1 MSSAKSNDKEEK
13 LILLPEYSSDN
24 PNNHENII
32 CDFIIKETLGKGS
45 FGVVKSAIN
54 TQTGEK
60 VAIKILN
67 ETKIPYEEK
76 INSLREIEIMK
87 NLKHPN
93 IIRFY
98 GYISN
103 DKQLYLITEYIK
115 GIELFQYISLK
126 KKIEE
131 SEACIYFQQIINGIE
146 YLHKMDI
153 VHRDLKP
160 ENILIDRYLKE
171 VKIIDFGLS
180 NKYTDKSALLS
191 TLCGSPLYAAPEVLL
206 EKGYKPGPVD
216 IWSAG
221 VILYFMISGKLPF
234 NGDSDEELYKKIIDA
249 KVKNIQGASKEVN
262 DLIKK
267 ILNPNPRKRITI
279 SKIKN
284 HPWFNLFN
292 NNNFGNLN
300 YYGILTNK
308 YVIPV
313 DEEIVEEMKKRFEI
327 SDIEIRSSI
336 LGNKLNDIST
346 LYYLIAEQ
354 RRREGKI
361 SISDF
366 NNEIF
371 INYIKDENNLLKKYG
386 NDIKKVI
393 KMRKFGIE
401 QENKLRSDSNSKSKL
416 IIKKKV
422 MSLERVNSDEKKDI
436 FRSLSP
442 SIKNS
447 NNIKLFNNNTAY
459 KSPKAYKSIDEANNS
474 NSKFN
479 RINTEIDSIKHNT
492 NMQYKKIFT
501 KSNTSKTAFV
511 KKNKIINSPVY
522 QKRKIG
528 KIINNKNGNSETEM
542 PSTNNNNF
550 SLNKQRSQDEKLY
563 YKEKDNLE
571 DKIEI
576 KRKKIGQN
584 LSPINDYKNQ
594 NIHNKLIDIN
604 KTEIITNSKPN
615 SPKGE
620 FSASL
625 HMSNTL
631 TKREEK
637 KNMVKQNTGLLYK
650 KRKISKHSYRSKEN
664 DIRKPKIEQIKI
676 SNVNNTMNNCFTL
689 GTNDKLNNKKHY
701 INTEN
706 TNNEE
711 LSDNKGMNR
720 YLSQDLSDAK
730 NRKIK
735 PHHNKTNSGNIFK
748 MKKDAKIY
756 INRINSGDNLFT
768 SINNNFNINVPK
780 EKLKDILNMDRDFS
794 KFSLIDNKDVNQFI
808 DPFDLNNI
816 YFKKKGILKKELLEK
831 LEKKKIRCKK
841 LGNYWFSA
849 QLKKDATVEFEIKG
863 FKNSSNNI
871 CVLKIKKVKG
881 TNNSIF
887 NYLKKILK
895 N

>member
-1 MSSAKSNDKEEK
+1 MSSGQNNNKQEK

-67 ETKIPYEEK
+67 EAKIPYEYK

-98 GYISN
+98 GYISK

-131 SEACIYFQQIINGIE
+131 SEACIYFQQIISGIE

-180 NKYTDKSALLS
+180 NKYTDKSTLLS

-234 NGDSDEELYKKIIDA
+234 NGDSDEELYKNIIDA
-249 KVKNIQGASKEVN
+249 KVKNIKGASKEVN

-284 HPWFNLFN
+284 HPWFNLFD
-292 NNNFGNLN
+292 NNNFENLS
-300 YYGILTNK
+300 YYGILINK

-327 SDIEIRSSI
+327 SDIEIRTSI

-354 RRREGKI
+354 RRKEGKI

-386 NDIKKVI
+386 NDINKVI
-393 KMRKFGIE
+393 KMRKYGIE
-401 QENKLRSDSNSKSKL
+401 QEKKIRADSNSKSKL

-422 MSLERVNSDEKKDI
+422 MSLERENSDEKKDI

-442 SIKNS
+442 SLKSS

-459 KSPKAYKSIDEANNS
+459 KSPKIYKSIDEANNS
-474 NSKFN
+474 NSKLY
-479 RINTEIDSIKHNT
+479 RINTEVNSIKHIANF
-492 NMQYKKIFT
+492 QYKKIFT

-528 KIINNKNGNSETEM
+528 KIISNKNGNSETEI
-542 PSTNNNNF
+542 PSTNNNRF
-550 SLNKQRSQDEKLY
+550 SQVEKLNNKG
-563 YKEKDNLE
+563 KENQD

-576 KRKKIGQN
+576 KRKKNEYNQN
-584 LSPINDYKNQ
+584 PINNFKNQ
-594 NIHNKLIDIN
+594 NVHNKLIDIN

-615 SPKGE
+615 SPKGHL
-620 FSASL
+620 STSL
-625 HMSNTL
+625 HISSTL

-637 KNMVKQNTGLLYK
+637 KNMLKQNTGLLYK
-650 KRKISKHSYRSKEN
+650 KRKISKHSERSKEN
-664 DIRKPKIEQIKI
+664 DIRKPKIEQIKK
-676 SNVNNTMNNCFTL
+676 SNINNTVNNCFTL
-689 GTNDKLNNKKHY
+689 STNDKLNNKKHY
-701 INTEN
+701 INIEN

-748 MKKDAKIY
+748 MKKDDKIY
-756 INRINSGDNLFT
+756 INRINSGNNLFT
-768 SINNNFNINVPK
+768 SINNNFNINVSK
-780 EKLKDILNMDRDFS
+780 EKLKFLLNMDRDFS
-794 KFSLIDNKDVNQFI
+794 KFSLIDNKDTNQFI

-849 QLKKDATVEFEIKG
+849 QLKKDTSIEFEFEIKG
-863 FKNSSNNI
+863 FKNSLNNLS
-871 CVLKIKKVKG
+871 VLKIKKVKG

-887 NYLKKILK
+887 NYLKKVLK

>member
-1 MSSAKSNDKEEK
+1 MSSGQNNNKKEK
-13 LILLPEYSSDN
+13 LILLPEYSSEN

-32 CDFIIKETLGKGS
+32 CDFIIKETLGKGI
-45 FGVVKSAIN
+45 FGIVKSAIN

-67 ETKIPYEEK
+67 EAKIPYEEK
-76 INSLREIEIMK
+76 MNSLREIEIMS

-98 GYISN
+98 GYISS

-131 SEACIYFQQIINGIE
+131 SEACIYFQQIISGIE

-180 NKYTDKSALLS
+180 NKYTDKSTLLS

-234 NGDSDEELYKKIIDA
+234 NGDSDEELYKNIIEA
-249 KVKNIQGASKEVN
+249 KVKNIQGVSKEVN

-279 SKIKN
+279 SKIKG

-292 NNNFGNLN
+292 NNNFDKLS

-336 LGNKLNDIST
+336 IGNKLNDIST

-361 SISDF
+361 GISDF

-386 NDIKKVI
+386 NDINRVI
-393 KMRKFGIE
+393 KMRKYGIE
-401 QENKLRSDSNSKSKL
+401 QEKKIRSDSNSKSKL

-422 MSLERVNSDEKKDI
+422 MNLERINSDEKRDI

-442 SIKNS
+442 SVKNS
-447 NNIKLFNNNTAY
+447 NNIKLFNNNSAY
-459 KSPKAYKSIDEANNS
+459 KSPKEYKSIDGINYS
-474 NSKFN
+474 NSKLS
-479 RINTEIDSIKHNT
+479 RINTEVDNIKKMGNI
-492 NMQYKKIFT
+492 QYKKIFT

-511 KKNKIINSPVY
+511 KKNKNVNSPVY

-528 KIINNKNGNSETEM
+528 KIINNKTSNSETEM
-542 PSTNNNNF
+542 PTNNNF
-550 SLNKQRSQDEKLY
+550 SINKQKSQDEKLFNIE
-563 YKEKDNLE
+563 KENQE

-576 KRKKIGQN
+576 KRKKNEQN
-584 LSPINDYKNQ
+584 PSLIIEYKNQ
-594 NIHNKLIDIN
+594 NIHNKLNDIN
-604 KTEIITNSKPN
+604 KTEIFSNSKPN
-615 SPKGE
+615 SPKGLL
-620 FSASL
+620 SGSL
-625 HMSNTL
+625 HMNKTL

-650 KRKISKHSYRSKEN
+650 KRQISKHSNRSN
-664 DIRKPKIEQIKI
+664 GNNIRKTKVEQIKVI
-676 SNVNNTMNNCFTL
+676 NINNTVNNVLTMS
-689 GTNDKLNNKKHY
+689 TNDKLNNKRHY
-701 INTEN
+701 INTEQ
-706 TNNEE
+706 NNDEQ
-711 LSDNKGMNR
+711 LSANKGMNR
-720 YLSQDLSDAK
+720 YLSQDFPDIK
-730 NRKIK
+730 KRKVQN
-735 PHHNKTNSGNIFK
+735 HHSETNSGNIFK

-756 INRINSGDNLFT
+756 INRISSGDNLLT
-768 SINNNFNINVPK
+768 NMNNQK
-780 EKLKDILNMDRDFS
+780 EKLKGLINIEKDFS
-794 KFSLIDNKDVNQFI
+794 KSVIYNKDINQFI

-816 YFKKKGILKKELLEK
+816 FLKKKGIVKKELIEK
-831 LEKKKIRCKK
+831 LEKRKIRYKK

-849 QLKKDATVEFEIKG
+849 QLKKDISAEFEIKG
-863 FKNSSNNI
+863 FKNSGNNI
-871 CVLKIKKVKG
+871 CVLNIKRING

-895 N
+895 K

>member
-1 MSSAKSNDKEEK
+1 MSSGQNNNKQEK

-67 ETKIPYEEK
+67 EAKIPYEYK

-98 GYISN
+98 GYIN
-103 DKQLYLITEYIK
+103 KDKQLYLITEYIK

-131 SEACIYFQQIINGIE
+131 SEACIYFQQIISGIE

-180 NKYTDKSALLS
+180 NKYTDKSTLLS

-234 NGDSDEELYKKIIDA
+234 NGDSDEELYKNIIDA
-249 KVKNIQGASKEVN
+249 KVKNIKGASKEVN

-284 HPWFNLFN
+284 HPWFNLFD
-292 NNNFGNLN
+292 NNNFENLS
-300 YYGILTNK
+300 YYGILINK

-327 SDIEIRSSI
+327 SDIEIRTSI

-371 INYIKDENNLLKKYG
+371 INYTKDENNLLKKYG
-386 NDIKKVI
+386 NDINKVI
-393 KMRKFGIE
+393 KMRKYGIE
-401 QENKLRSDSNSKSKL
+401 QEKKIRADSNSKSKL

-422 MSLERVNSDEKKDI
+422 MSLERENSDEKKDI

-442 SIKNS
+442 SLKSS

-459 KSPKAYKSIDEANNS
+459 KSPKIYKSIDEANNS
-474 NSKFN
+474 NLKLY
-479 RINTEIDSIKHNT
+479 RINTEVDSIKHNA
-492 NMQYKKIFT
+492 NFQYKKIFT

-528 KIINNKNGNSETEM
+528 KIISNKNGNSVTEI
-542 PSTNNNNF
+542 PSTNNNRF
-550 SLNKQRSQDEKLY
+550 SQVEKLNNKG
-563 YKEKDNLE
+563 KENQD

-576 KRKKIGQN
+576 KRKKNEYNQN
-584 LSPINDYKNQ
+584 PINNFKNQ
-594 NIHNKLIDIN
+594 NVHNKLIDIN

-615 SPKGE
+615 SPKGHL
-620 FSASL
+620 STSL
-625 HMSNTL
+625 HISSTL

-637 KNMVKQNTGLLYK
+637 KNMLKQNTGLLYK
-650 KRKISKHSYRSKEN
+650 KRKISKHSERSKEN
-664 DIRKPKIEQIKI
+664 DIRKPKIEQIKK
-676 SNVNNTMNNCFTL
+676 SNINNTVNNCLTL
-689 GTNDKLNNKKHY
+689 STNDKLNNKKHY
-701 INTEN
+701 INIEN

-748 MKKDAKIY
+748 MKKDDKIY
-756 INRINSGDNLFT
+756 INRINSGNNLFT
-768 SINNNFNINVPK
+768 SINNNFNINVSK
-780 EKLKDILNMDRDFS
+780 EKLKILLNMDRDFS
-794 KFSLIDNKDVNQFI
+794 KFSLIDNKDTNQFI

-816 YFKKKGILKKELLEK
+816 YFKKKGLVKKELLEN

-849 QLKKDATVEFEIKG
+849 QLKKDASIEFEFEIKG
-863 FKNSSNNI
+863 FKNSLNNLS
-871 CVLKIKKVKG
+871 VLKIKKVKG

-887 NYLKKILK
+887 NYLKKVLK

>member
-54 TQTGEK
+54 AQTGEK

-131 SEACIYFQQIINGIE
+131 SEACIYFQQIISGIE

-279 SKIKN
+279 PKIKN

-292 NNNFGNLN
+292 NNNFGNLS

-584 LSPINDYKNQ
+584 LSPINDNKYQ
-594 NIHNKLIDIN
+594 NIQNKLIDIN
-604 KTEIITNSKPN
+604 KTEIISNSKPN

-849 QLKKDATVEFEIKG
+849 QLKKDASIEFEIKG

>member
-1 MSSAKSNDKEEK
+1 MASVQNNNKQEK

-24 PNNHENII
+24 PDNHENII
-32 CDFIIKETLGKGS
+32 CDFILKETLGKGS

-67 ETKIPYEEK
+67 EAKIPYEEK
-76 INSLREIEIMK
+76 INSLREIEIMR

-98 GYISN
+98 GYIN
-103 DKQLYLITEYIK
+103 KDRQLFLITEYIK

-131 SEACIYFQQIINGIE
+131 SEACIYFQQIISGIE

-180 NKYTDKSALLS
+180 NKYTDKSTLLS

-216 IWSAG
+216 IWSSG

-234 NGDSDEELYKKIIDA
+234 NGDSDEELYKNIIEA
-249 KVKNIQGASKEVN
+249 KVKNIKGATKEVN

-267 ILNPNPRKRITI
+267 ILNPNPRKRISI
-279 SKIKN
+279 SKIKK

-292 NNNFGNLN
+292 NNNFENLS

-313 DEEIVEEMKKRFEI
+313 DEEIVEEMKKKFEI
-327 SDIEIRSSI
+327 SDIEIRASI

-361 SISDF
+361 GISDF

-386 NDIKKVI
+386 NDINKVI
-393 KMRKFGIE
+393 KMRKRGIE
-401 QENKLRSDSNSKSKL
+401 QEKKIRADSNSKSKF
-416 IIKKKV
+416 IVKKKI
-422 MSLERVNSDEKKDI
+422 MSLERVNSDEKNDF

-442 SIKNS
+442 SVKNS
-447 NNIKLFNNNTAY
+447 NNIKLFNNDIAL
-459 KSPKAYKSIDEANNS
+459 KSAKIYKSIDEVNYS
-474 NSKFN
+474 NSKLN
-479 RINTEIDSIKHNT
+479 RNNTEVDNIKKNE
-492 NMQYKKIFT
+492 NIQYKKIFT
-501 KSNTSKTAFV
+501 KSSTSKTAFI

-528 KIINNKNGNSETEM
+528 KIINNKNGNSGTEM
-542 PSTNNNNF
+542 PSNNSNYF
-550 SLNKQRSQDEKLY
+550 SLNKQKSQKEKLNNIL
-563 YKEKDNLE
+563 KENQD

-576 KRKKIGQN
+576 KRKKIDKN
-584 LSPINDYKNQ
+584 SYLIKEYRNQ
-594 NIHNKLIDIN
+594 NAPNKLIDIN
-604 KTEIITNSKPN
+604 KTEILINLKPN
-615 SPKGE
+615 SPKG
-620 FSASL
+620 STSL
-625 HMSNTL
+625 HMNNTL

-637 KNMVKQNTGLLYK
+637 KNMLKQNTGYLYK
-650 KRKISKHSYRSKEN
+650 KRKISNNSHRSKEK
-664 DIRKPKIEQIKI
+664 DIRKAKVEQIKV
-676 SNVNNTMNNCFTL
+676 SNINNTVNNCLTL
-689 GTNDKLNNKKHY
+689 STNDKLNNKKHY
-701 INTEN
+701 INTESN
-706 TNNEE
+706 NNEE

-720 YLSQDLSDAK
+720 YLSQDLSDVK

-735 PHHNKTNSGNIFK
+735 THHSKTNSGNIFR

-756 INRINSGDNLFT
+756 INRINSGDNLLA
-768 SINNNFNINVPK
+768 SINNNVYAPK
-780 EKLKDILNMDRDFS
+780 GILNMDKDFS
-794 KFSLIDNKDVNQFI
+794 NFSLLDNKDINQFI

-816 YFKKKGILKKELLEK
+816 YFKKKGLVKKELLEN

-849 QLKKDATVEFEIKG
+849 QLKKDASVEFEIKG

-871 CVLKIKKVKG
+871 CVLKIKRVKG

-895 N
+895 F

>member
-54 TQTGEK
+54 AQTGEK

-131 SEACIYFQQIINGIE
+131 SEACIYFQQIISGIE

-279 SKIKN
+279 PKIKN

-292 NNNFGNLN
+292 NNNFGNLS

-401 QENKLRSDSNSKSKL
+401 QENKLRTDSNSKSKL

-604 KTEIITNSKPN
+604 KTEIISNSKPN

>member
-1 MSSAKSNDKEEK
+1 MSSGQNNNKQEK

-67 ETKIPYEEK
+67 EAKIPYEYK

-98 GYISN
+98 GYISK

-131 SEACIYFQQIINGIE
+131 SEACIYFQQIISGIE

-180 NKYTDKSALLS
+180 NKYTDKSTLLS

-234 NGDSDEELYKKIIDA
+234 NGDSDEELYKNIIDA
-249 KVKNIQGASKEVN
+249 KVKNIKGASKEVN

-284 HPWFNLFN
+284 HPWFNLFD
-292 NNNFGNLN
+292 NNNFENLS
-300 YYGILTNK
+300 YYGILINK

-327 SDIEIRSSI
+327 SDIEIRTSI

-371 INYIKDENNLLKKYG
+371 INYTKDENNLLKKYG
-386 NDIKKVI
+386 NDINKVI
-393 KMRKFGIE
+393 KMRKYGIE
-401 QENKLRSDSNSKSKL
+401 QEKKIRADSNSKSKL
-416 IIKKKV
+416 IKKKKV
-422 MSLERVNSDEKKDI
+422 MSLERENSDEKKDI

-442 SIKNS
+442 SLKSS

-459 KSPKAYKSIDEANNS
+459 KSPKIYKSIDEANNS
-474 NSKFN
+474 NSKLY
-479 RINTEIDSIKHNT
+479 RINTEVNSIKHIANF
-492 NMQYKKIFT
+492 QYKKIFT

-528 KIINNKNGNSETEM
+528 KIISNKNGNSETEI
-542 PSTNNNNF
+542 PSTNNNRF
-550 SLNKQRSQDEKLY
+550 SQVEKLNNKG
-563 YKEKDNLE
+563 KENQD

-576 KRKKIGQN
+576 KRKKNEYNQN
-584 LSPINDYKNQ
+584 PINNFKNQ
-594 NIHNKLIDIN
+594 NVHNKLIDIN

-615 SPKGE
+615 SPKGHL
-620 FSASL
+620 STSL
-625 HMSNTL
+625 HISSTL

-637 KNMVKQNTGLLYK
+637 KNMLKQNTGLLYK
-650 KRKISKHSYRSKEN
+650 KRKISKHSERSKEN
-664 DIRKPKIEQIKI
+664 DIRKPKIEQIKK
-676 SNVNNTMNNCFTL
+676 SNINNTVNNCLTL
-689 GTNDKLNNKKHY
+689 STNDKLNNKKHY
-701 INTEN
+701 INIEN

-748 MKKDAKIY
+748 MKKDDKIY
-756 INRINSGDNLFT
+756 INRINSGNNLFT
-768 SINNNFNINVPK
+768 SINNNFNINVSK
-780 EKLKDILNMDRDFS
+780 EKLKILLNMDRDFS
-794 KFSLIDNKDVNQFI
+794 KFSLIDNKDTNHFI

-849 QLKKDATVEFEIKG
+849 QLKKDASIEFEFEIKG
-863 FKNSSNNI
+863 FKNSLNNLS
-871 CVLKIKKVKG
+871 VLKIKKVKG

-887 NYLKKILK
+887 NYLKKVLK

>member
-1 MSSAKSNDKEEK
+1 MASVRNNNKQEK

-24 PNNHENII
+24 PDNHENII
-32 CDFIIKETLGKGS
+32 CDFILKETLGKGS

-67 ETKIPYEEK
+67 EAKIPYEEK

-98 GYISN
+98 GYIN
-103 DKQLYLITEYIK
+103 KERQLFLITEYIK

-131 SEACIYFQQIINGIE
+131 SEACIYFQQIISGVE

-180 NKYTDKSALLS
+180 NKYTDKSTLLS
-191 TLCGSPLYAAPEVLL
+191 TLCGSPQYASPEVLL

-216 IWSAG
+216 IWSSG

-234 NGDSDEELYKKIIDA
+234 NGDSDEELYKNIIEA
-249 KVKNIQGASKEVN
+249 KVKNIKGATKEVN

-279 SKIKN
+279 SKIKK

-292 NNNFGNLN
+292 NNNFENLS
-300 YYGILTNK
+300 YYGLLTNK

-313 DEEIVEEMKKRFEI
+313 DEEIVEEMKKKFEI
-327 SDIEIRSSI
+327 SDIEIRASI

-361 SISDF
+361 GISDF

-386 NDIKKVI
+386 NDINKVI
-393 KMRKFGIE
+393 KMRKYGIE
-401 QENKLRSDSNSKSKL
+401 QEKKIRADSNSKSKF
-416 IIKKKV
+416 IVKKKI
-422 MSLERVNSDEKKDI
+422 MSLERVNSDEKNDF

-442 SIKNS
+442 SVKNS
-447 NNIKLFNNNTAY
+447 NNIKLFNNDIAL
-459 KSPKAYKSIDEANNS
+459 KSAKLYKSIDEANYS
-474 NSKFN
+474 NSKLN
-479 RINTEIDSIKHNT
+479 RNNTEVESIKKNE
-492 NMQYKKIFT
+492 NIQYKKIFT
-501 KSNTSKTAFV
+501 KSSTSKTAFI

-528 KIINNKNGNSETEM
+528 KIINNKNGNSGTEM
-542 PSTNNNNF
+542 PSNNSNYF
-550 SLNKQRSQDEKLY
+550 SLNKQKSQKEKLNNIL
-563 YKEKDNLE
+563 KENQD

-576 KRKKIGQN
+576 KRKKIDKN
-584 LSPINDYKNQ
+584 SYLIKEYRNQ
-594 NIHNKLIDIN
+594 NAPNNLIDIN
-604 KTEIITNSKPN
+604 KTEIIINLKPS
-615 SPKGE
+615 SPKG
-620 FSASL
+620 STSL
-625 HMSNTL
+625 HMNNTL

-637 KNMVKQNTGLLYK
+637 KNMLKQNTGYLYK
-650 KRKISKHSYRSKEN
+650 KRKISNHSHKSKDK
-664 DIRKPKIEQIKI
+664 DIRKTKVEQIKI
-676 SNVNNTMNNCFTL
+676 SNINNTMNNCLTL
-689 GTNDKLNNKKHY
+689 STNEKLNNKKHY

-706 TNNEE
+706 NNNEE
-711 LSDNKGMNR
+711 LSDNKVMNR
-720 YLSQDLSDAK
+720 YLSQDLSDVK

-735 PHHNKTNSGNIFK
+735 AHHNKTNSGNIFR

-756 INRINSGDNLFT
+756 INRINSGDNLLT
-768 SINNNFNINVPK
+768 RINNNFNVPK
-780 EKLKDILNMDRDFS
+780 EKLKDILNMDKDFS
-794 KFSLIDNKDVNQFI
+794 KFSLIDNKDINQFI
-808 DPFDLNNI
+808 DPFDLNNL
-816 YFKKKGILKKELLEK
+816 YLKKKGLVKKELLEN

-841 LGNYWFSA
+841 LGNYWFSSE
-849 QLKKDATVEFEIKG
+849 LKKDASVEFEIKG

-871 CVLKIKKVKG
+871 CVLKIKRVKG

-895 N
+895 F

>member
-1 MSSAKSNDKEEK
+1 MSSGQNNNKQEK

-67 ETKIPYEEK
+67 EAKIPYEYK

-98 GYISN
+98 GYIN
-103 DKQLYLITEYIK
+103 KDKQLYLITEYIK

-131 SEACIYFQQIINGIE
+131 SEACIYFQQIISGIE

-180 NKYTDKSALLS
+180 NKYTDKSTLLS

-234 NGDSDEELYKKIIDA
+234 NGDSDEELYKNIIDA
-249 KVKNIQGASKEVN
+249 KVKNIKGASKEVN

-284 HPWFNLFN
+284 HPWFNLFD
-292 NNNFGNLN
+292 NNNFENLS
-300 YYGILTNK
+300 YYGILINK

-327 SDIEIRSSI
+327 SDIEIRTSI

-354 RRREGKI
+354 RRKEGKI

-386 NDIKKVI
+386 NDINKVI
-393 KMRKFGIE
+393 KMRKYGIE
-401 QENKLRSDSNSKSKL
+401 QEKKIRADSNSKSKL

-422 MSLERVNSDEKKDI
+422 MSLERENSDEKKDI

-442 SIKNS
+442 SLKSS

-459 KSPKAYKSIDEANNS
+459 KSPKIYKSIDEANNS
-474 NSKFN
+474 NSKLY
-479 RINTEIDSIKHNT
+479 RINTEVNSIKHIANF
-492 NMQYKKIFT
+492 QYKKIFT

-528 KIINNKNGNSETEM
+528 KIISNKNGNSETEI
-542 PSTNNNNF
+542 PSTNNNRF
-550 SLNKQRSQDEKLY
+550 SQVEKLNNKG
-563 YKEKDNLE
+563 KENQD

-576 KRKKIGQN
+576 KRKKNEYNQN
-584 LSPINDYKNQ
+584 PINNFKNQ
-594 NIHNKLIDIN
+594 NVHNQLIDIN

-615 SPKGE
+615 SPKGHL
-620 FSASL
+620 STSL
-625 HMSNTL
+625 HISSTL

-637 KNMVKQNTGLLYK
+637 KNMLKQNTGLLYK
-650 KRKISKHSYRSKEN
+650 KRKISKHSERSKEN
-664 DIRKPKIEQIKI
+664 DIRKPKIEQIKKCNI
-676 SNVNNTMNNCFTL
+676 NNTVNNCFTL
-689 GTNDKLNNKKHY
+689 STNDKLNNKKHY
-701 INTEN
+701 INIEN

-748 MKKDAKIY
+748 MKKDDKIY
-756 INRINSGDNLFT
+756 INRINSGNNLFT
-768 SINNNFNINVPK
+768 SINNNFNINVSK
-780 EKLKDILNMDRDFS
+780 EKLKILLNMDRDFS
-794 KFSLIDNKDVNQFI
+794 KFSLIDNKDTNQFI

-849 QLKKDATVEFEIKG
+849 QLKKDASIEFEFEIKG
-863 FKNSSNNI
+863 FKNSLNNLS
-871 CVLKIKKVKG
+871 VLKIKKVKG

-887 NYLKKILK
+887 NYLKKVLK

>member
-1 MSSAKSNDKEEK
+1 MSSGQNNNKQEK

-67 ETKIPYEEK
+67 EAKIPYEYK

-87 NLKHPN
+87 DLKHPN

-98 GYISN
+98 GYISK

-131 SEACIYFQQIINGIE
+131 SEACIYFQQIISGIE

-180 NKYTDKSALLS
+180 NKYTDKSTLLS

-234 NGDSDEELYKKIIDA
+234 NGDSDEELYKNIIDA
-249 KVKNIQGASKEVN
+249 KVKNIKGASKEVN

-284 HPWFNLFN
+284 HPWFNLFD
-292 NNNFGNLN
+292 NNNFENLS
-300 YYGILTNK
+300 YYGILINK

-327 SDIEIRSSI
+327 SDIEIRTSI

-354 RRREGKI
+354 RRKEGKI

-386 NDIKKVI
+386 NDINKVI
-393 KMRKFGIE
+393 KMRKHGIE
-401 QENKLRSDSNSKSKL
+401 QEKKIRADSNSKSKL

-422 MSLERVNSDEKKDI
+422 MSLERENSDEKKDI

-442 SIKNS
+442 SLKNS

-459 KSPKAYKSIDEANNS
+459 KSPKIYKSIDEANNS
-474 NSKFN
+474 NSKLY
-479 RINTEIDSIKHNT
+479 RINTEVNSIKHIANF
-492 NMQYKKIFT
+492 QYKKIFT

-528 KIINNKNGNSETEM
+528 KIISNKNGNSETEI
-542 PSTNNNNF
+542 PSTNNNLF
-550 SLNKQRSQDEKLY
+550 SQVEKLNNKG
-563 YKEKDNLE
+563 KENQD

-576 KRKKIGQN
+576 KRKKNEYNQN
-584 LSPINDYKNQ
+584 PINNFKNQ
-594 NIHNKLIDIN
+594 NVHNKLIDIN

-615 SPKGE
+615 SPKGHL
-620 FSASL
+620 STSL
-625 HMSNTL
+625 HISSTL

-637 KNMVKQNTGLLYK
+637 KNMLKQNTGLLYK
-650 KRKISKHSYRSKEN
+650 KRKISKHSERSKEN
-664 DIRKPKIEQIKI
+664 DIRKPKIELIKK
-676 SNVNNTMNNCFTL
+676 SNINNTVNNCFTL
-689 GTNDKLNNKKHY
+689 STNDKLNNKKHY
-701 INTEN
+701 INIEN

-748 MKKDAKIY
+748 MKKDDKIY

-768 SINNNFNINVPK
+768 SINNNFNINVSK
-780 EKLKDILNMDRDFS
+780 EKLKFLLNMDRDFS
-794 KFSLIDNKDVNQFI
+794 KFSLIDNKDTNQFI

-849 QLKKDATVEFEIKG
+849 QLKKDASIEFEFEIKG
-863 FKNSSNNI
+863 FKNSLNNLS
-871 CVLKIKKVKG
+871 VLKIKKVKG

-887 NYLKKILK
+887 NYLKKVLK

>member
-1 MSSAKSNDKEEK
+1 MSSGQNNNKQEK

-67 ETKIPYEEK
+67 EAKIPYEYK

-98 GYISN
+98 GYIN
-103 DKQLYLITEYIK
+103 KDKQLYLITEYIK

-131 SEACIYFQQIINGIE
+131 NEACIYFQQIISGIE

-180 NKYTDKSALLS
+180 NKYTDKSTLLS

-234 NGDSDEELYKKIIDA
+234 NGDSDEELYKNIIDA
-249 KVKNIQGASKEVN
+249 KVKNIKGASKEVN

-284 HPWFNLFN
+284 HPWFNLFD
-292 NNNFGNLN
+292 NNNFENLS
-300 YYGILTNK
+300 YYGILINK

-327 SDIEIRSSI
+327 SDIEIRTSI

-354 RRREGKI
+354 RRKEGKI

-386 NDIKKVI
+386 NDINKVI
-393 KMRKFGIE
+393 KMRKYGIE
-401 QENKLRSDSNSKSKL
+401 QEKKIRADSNSKSKL

-422 MSLERVNSDEKKDI
+422 MSLERENSDEKKDI

-442 SIKNS
+442 SLKSS

-459 KSPKAYKSIDEANNS
+459 KSPKIYKSIDEANNS
-474 NSKFN
+474 NSKLY
-479 RINTEIDSIKHNT
+479 RINTEVNSIKHIANF
-492 NMQYKKIFT
+492 QYKKIFT

-528 KIINNKNGNSETEM
+528 KIISNKNGNSETEI
-542 PSTNNNNF
+542 PSTNNNRF
-550 SLNKQRSQDEKLY
+550 SQVEKLNNKG
-563 YKEKDNLE
+563 KENQD

-576 KRKKIGQN
+576 KRKKNEYNQN
-584 LSPINDYKNQ
+584 PINNFKNQ
-594 NIHNKLIDIN
+594 NVHNQLIDIN

-615 SPKGE
+615 SPKGHL
-620 FSASL
+620 STSL
-625 HMSNTL
+625 HISSTL

-637 KNMVKQNTGLLYK
+637 KKMLKQNTGLLYK
-650 KRKISKHSYRSKEN
+650 KRKISKHSERSKEN
-664 DIRKPKIEQIKI
+664 DIRKPKIEQIKKCNI
-676 SNVNNTMNNCFTL
+676 NNTVNNCLTL
-689 GTNDKLNNKKHY
+689 STNDKLNNKKHY
-701 INTEN
+701 INIEN

-748 MKKDAKIY
+748 MKKDDKIF
-756 INRINSGDNLFT
+756 INRINSGNNLFT
-768 SINNNFNINVPK
+768 SINNNFNINVSK
-780 EKLKDILNMDRDFS
+780 EKLKILLNMDRDFS
-794 KFSLIDNKDVNQFI
+794 KFSLIDNKDTNQFI

-849 QLKKDATVEFEIKG
+849 QLKKDASIEFEFEIKG
-863 FKNSSNNI
+863 FKNSLNNLS
-871 CVLKIKKVKG
+871 VLKIKKVKG

-887 NYLKKILK
+887 NYLKKVLK

>member
-1 MSSAKSNDKEEK
+1 MSSAKNNDKQEK

-32 CDFIIKETLGKGS
+32 CDFMIKETLGKGS

-54 TQTGEK
+54 IQTGEM

-76 INSLREIEIMK
+76 INSLREIEIMR

-98 GYISN
+98 GYINN

-131 SEACIYFQQIINGIE
+131 SEACIYFQQIISGIE

-180 NKYTDKSALLS
+180 NNYTDKSALLS
-191 TLCGSPLYAAPEVLL
+191 TLCGSPLYAAPEVLQ

-234 NGDSDEELYKKIIDA
+234 NGDSDEELYKNIIDA
-249 KVKNIQGASKEVN
+249 KVKKIQGASKEVN

-292 NNNFGNLN
+292 NNNFENLS

-327 SDIEIRSSI
+327 SDIEIRTSI

-361 SISDF
+361 GISDF

-386 NDIKKVI
+386 NDINKVI
-393 KMRKFGIE
+393 KMRKYGIE
-401 QENKLRSDSNSKSKL
+401 QEKKLRSDSNSKSKL

-422 MSLERVNSDEKKDI
+422 MSLERVNSDEKSDI

-442 SIKNS
+442 SVKNS

-459 KSPKAYKSIDEANNS
+459 KSPKTYKSVDENNYS
-474 NSKFN
+474 NSKLN
-479 RINTEIDSIKHNT
+479 RINTEVDSIKN
-492 NMQYKKIFT
+492 NENIQYKKIFT

-511 KKNKIINSPVY
+511 KKNKNINSPVY

-528 KIINNKNGNSETEM
+528 KIINNKSGNSEIEI
-542 PSTNNNNF
+542 PINNNYF
-550 SLNKQRSQDEKLY
+550 SLNKQKSHGEKLFNVERKSQD
-563 YKEKDNLE
+563 

-576 KRKKIGQN
+576 KRKKFGQN
-584 LSPINDYKNQ
+584 PPPIIEYK
-594 NIHNKLIDIN
+594 IHNINNKIIDIN
-604 KTEIITNSKPN
+604 KTDIISNSIPN
-615 SPKGE
+615 SPKGQL
-620 FSASL
+620 SSSL
-625 HMSNTL
+625 HMNTTL
-631 TKREEK
+631 SKREEK
-637 KNMVKQNTGLLYK
+637 KNMIKQNTGLLYK
-650 KRKISKHSYRSKEN
+650 KRKISKHSYRTKDN

-676 SNVNNTMNNCFTL
+676 SHIDNTVNNCMTL
-689 GTNDKLNNKKHY
+689 NTNDKLNSKIHY
-701 INTEN
+701 VNTEN
-706 TNNEE
+706 HNNEE
-711 LSDNKGMNR
+711 LSDNKGMDR
-720 YLSQDLSDAK
+720 YLSQDLSDLK
-730 NRKIK
+730 NSKIK
-735 PHHNKTNSGNIFK
+735 PHHKKTKSGNIFK

-756 INRINSGDNLFT
+756 INRISSGDNLF
-768 SINNNFNINVPK
+768 SDINNNFNIPK
-780 EKLKDILNMDRDFS
+780 EKFKNILNMDRDFS
-794 KFSLIDNKDVNQFI
+794 KFSLVDNKDINQFI
-808 DPFDLNNI
+808 EPFDLNNI
-816 YFKKKGILKKELLEK
+816 YFKKKGIVKKELIEK

-849 QLKKDATVEFEIKG
+849 QLKKDISAEFEIKG
-863 FKNSSNNI
+863 FKNSSNNL
-871 CVLKIKKVKG
+871 CVLKIKRLKG

>member
-1 MSSAKSNDKEEK
+1 MSSGQNNNKQEK

-67 ETKIPYEEK
+67 EAKIPYEYK

-98 GYISN
+98 GYISK

-131 SEACIYFQQIINGIE
+131 SEACIYFQQIISGIE

-180 NKYTDKSALLS
+180 NKYTDKSTLLS

-234 NGDSDEELYKKIIDA
+234 NGDSDEELYKNIIDA
-249 KVKNIQGASKEVN
+249 KVKNIKGASKEVN

-284 HPWFNLFN
+284 HPWFNLFD
-292 NNNFGNLN
+292 NNNFENLS
-300 YYGILTNK
+300 YYGILINK

-327 SDIEIRSSI
+327 SDIEIRTSI

-386 NDIKKVI
+386 NDINKVI
-393 KMRKFGIE
+393 KMRKYGIE
-401 QENKLRSDSNSKSKL
+401 QEKKIRADSNSKSKL

-422 MSLERVNSDEKKDI
+422 MSLERENSDEKKDI

-442 SIKNS
+442 SLKSS

-459 KSPKAYKSIDEANNS
+459 KSPKIYKSIDEANNS
-474 NSKFN
+474 NSKLY
-479 RINTEIDSIKHNT
+479 RINTEVNSIKHIANF
-492 NMQYKKIFT
+492 QYKKIFT
-501 KSNTSKTAFV
+501 KSNTSKTAFI
-511 KKNKIINSPVY
+511 KKNKIITTPVY
-522 QKRKIG
+522 
-528 KIINNKNGNSETEM
+528 
-542 PSTNNNNF
+542 
-550 SLNKQRSQDEKLY
+550 
-563 YKEKDNLE
+563 
-571 DKIEI
+571 
-576 KRKKIGQN
+576 
-584 LSPINDYKNQ
+584 
-594 NIHNKLIDIN
+594 
-604 KTEIITNSKPN
+604 
-615 SPKGE
+615 
-620 FSASL
+620 
-625 HMSNTL
+625 
-631 TKREEK
+631 
-637 KNMVKQNTGLLYK
+637 
-650 KRKISKHSYRSKEN
+650 
-664 DIRKPKIEQIKI
+664 
-676 SNVNNTMNNCFTL
+676 
-689 GTNDKLNNKKHY
+689 
-701 INTEN
+701 
-706 TNNEE
+706 
-711 LSDNKGMNR
+711 
-720 YLSQDLSDAK
+720 
-730 NRKIK
+730 
-735 PHHNKTNSGNIFK
+735 
-748 MKKDAKIY
+748 
-756 INRINSGDNLFT
+756 
-768 SINNNFNINVPK
+768 
-780 EKLKDILNMDRDFS
+780 
-794 KFSLIDNKDVNQFI
+794 
-808 DPFDLNNI
+808 
-816 YFKKKGILKKELLEK
+816 
-831 LEKKKIRCKK
+831 
-841 LGNYWFSA
+841 
-849 QLKKDATVEFEIKG
+849 
-863 FKNSSNNI
+863 
-871 CVLKIKKVKG
+871 
-881 TNNSIF
+881 
-887 NYLKKILK
+887 
-895 N
+895 